1 MDTNEKEEKKVKEY
15 PEKKE
20 EKSNIVEEPLALYGT
35 MELDESKHYSYAD
48 YLTWFDDRRRQVING
63 IARLMFAPTTG
74 HAQIS
79 SKILVKMAIHIEK
92 QKGKCQVISAPFDV
106 RLPQNGETANDKIN
120 TVVQPDICVVC
131 DLSKLDRRGCLG
143 APDLIVE
150 IQSPSTA
157 RNDLTEKFSV
167 YESAGV
173 REYWIVFPKEKAITV
188 FLLQE
193 NGKYDKGTTYEFE
206 GVVQSSVLHGLDM
219 DIEELFKDLII

>member
-1 MDTNEKEEKKVKEY
+1 MDTNEKDGKKGKEY

-20 EKSNIVEEPLALYGT
+20 EKSNIVEEPLVIYGT
-35 MELDESKHYSYAD
+35 IDLDESKHYSYAD

-63 IARLMFAPTTG
+63 IARLMFAPTTA

-79 SKILVKMAIHIEK
+79 HRIVMEMGNYIKK

-131 DLSKLDRRGCLG
+131 DLSKLDKRGCLG

-157 RNDLTEKFSV
+157 RNDLIEKFSV
-167 YESAGV
+167 YEAAGV
-173 REYWIVFPKEKAITV
+173 REYWIVFPKKTITV

-206 GVVQSSVLHGLDM
+206 GVVQSSILQGLDL
-219 DIEELFKDLII
+219 DIEELFKDLIV